1 MQGHSQELAYG
12 PRALFIDAL
21 YLGGSFAA
29 DVNASLYKLG
39 YLIFFVNS
47 DLHDVV
53 GLPWRH
59 RTLYKAILKFM
70 IVFQLS
76 KNIFLI

>member
-53 GLPWRH
+53 GLP
-59 RTLYKAILKFM
+59 
-70 IVFQLS
+70 
-76 KNIFLI
+76 